1 MYITIEAIPHSDH
14 RYPTVGDWQI
24 KGSGTIHVR
33 VSRMPD
39 DRYEFL
45 VGIHEAIEAFLC
57 MKAGVSQDAVDQ
69 FDREYETNRS
79 KDDDSE
85 PGDSHTA
92 PYYRQH
98 QIATGIE
105 RILAAELGVDW
116 NFYESVIAEL

>member
-1 MYITIEAIPHSDH
+1 MKITIETIPHKDQ

-24 KGSGTIHVR
+24 KPNSTIHIS
-33 VSRMPD
+33 VSHMANSHF
-39 DRYEFL
+39 EFL

-57 MKAGVSQDAVDQ
+57 LKEGISQDAVDK

-85 PGDSHTA
+85 PGDSRTA

-116 NFYESVIAEL
+116 NIYESAIAKL